1 MFEAT
6 FKIAALVENNEQ
18 GQHVFQVLKHED
30 LSDDAGFLA
39 LVSRVSSKMCTARCR
54 WAMN

>member
-18 GQHVFQVLKHED
+18 GQHVFQVLKHGD
-30 LSDDAGFLA
+30 QLDDAGFL
-39 LVSRVSSKMCTARCR
+39 
-54 WAMN
+54 